1 MIKKT
6 ANPDTNIRILI
17 KTFGNDYEVVPSYN
31 INVRQRKPVRKLK
44 ADLQLSVRDFSLPS
58 K

>member
-31 INVRQRKPVRKLK
+31 INVRQRKLVRKLK
-44 ADLQLSVRDFSLPS
+44 ADLQLSDRDFSLS
-58 K
+58 